1 MKPYVVMV
9 TTHAWYRYVHVWLSN
24 GRMVPYGTDIF
35 DMTDLQG
42 LLELV
47 PIEYEQGSVL
57 HFASDYDEAY
67 LDQWEPAVPDGYIG
81 GEIVMYV
88 HPERMH

>member
-1 MKPYVVMV
+1 MEGP
-9 TTHAWYRYVHVWLSN
+9 
-24 GRMVPYGTDIF
+24 
-35 DMTDLQG
+35 
-42 LLELV
+42 
-47 PIEYEQGSVL
+47 VL

-67 LDQWEPAVPDGYIG
+67 LDQWEPAIPDGHIG